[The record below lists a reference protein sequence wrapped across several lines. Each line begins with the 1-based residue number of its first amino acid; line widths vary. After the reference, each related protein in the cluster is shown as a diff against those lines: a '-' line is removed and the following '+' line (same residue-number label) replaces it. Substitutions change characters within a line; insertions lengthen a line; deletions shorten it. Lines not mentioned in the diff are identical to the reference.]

1 MSLALNFILKIRI
14 AGIIEDSVVDGAGL
28 RLTVFAQGCSRHCLG
43 CHNPTTHDYNG
54 GYEIDTQEII
64 KTMNANPLL
73 DGLSISGGEPFD
85 QPEGF
90 YELAK
95 LAKSFNYHVMAWS
108 GYKFEDLIKDFSRRR
123 MLEYIDVL
131 IDGEF
136 ILKLRSLNLK
146 WRGSSNQRV
155 IDVPAS
161 LLKSEAVLLK
171 II

>member
-1 MSLALNFILKIRI
+1 MKIRI

-28 RLTVFAQGCSRHCLG
+28 RFTVFAQGCSRHCAG

-54 GYEIDTQEII
+54 GYEIDTHEII
-64 KTMNANPLL
+64 KRMNANPLL
-73 DGLSISGGEPFD
+73 SGLSISGGEPFD

-95 LAKSFNYHVMAWS
+95 LAKDFNYHVIAWS
-108 GYKFEDLIKDFSRRR
+108 GYTFEELIKISERKR
-123 MLEYIDVL
+123 MLEKIDVL
-131 IDGEF
+131 IDGPF

-155 IDVPAS
+155 INVPAS
-161 LLKSEAVLLK
+161 LKILEPVL
-171 II
+171 IDC